1 LEIQVNQ
8 IQVTIDESG
17 PALFQ
22 IAFGTGDQAE
32 LAGPEEER
40 VALIQDEAFELVHRA
55 EVRPLPCGTILASV
69 RADDWGHGPL
79 DGEIAQAIAE
89 RILA

>member
-1 LEIQVNQ
+1 VEDQVNQ

-22 IAFGTGDQAE
+22 LAFEAGGDCE
-32 LAGPEEER
+32 LAGPDEER
-40 VALIQDEAFELVHRA
+40 VALIQDEAFELVHQR
-55 EVRPLPCGTILASV
+55 EVRPLPSGTIVARV
-69 RADDWGHGPL
+69 RADEWGHGPL
-79 DGEIAQAIAE
+79 DCEIAAAIAE